1 MNQIQPT
8 FSSIVVQINFVLIT
22 VSISISVGNDSMTIM
37 CYYLLHF
44 NKQYSRG
51 LTQRRNPRK
60 LVSNVDKFTE

>member
-1 MNQIQPT
+1 MNQIQLT

-51 LTQRRNPRK
+51 
-60 LVSNVDKFTE
+60 